1 MAEMRRARRLMRS
14 IDEKVRRSSKD
25 GLLIGMACNFA
36 FVTQVFFAPAMT
48 HVTPFMLS
56 FTDMSYCFGALS
68 AAFLLARMRA
78 KTLRPRATVLW
89 GLTGALALMF
99 VLYSFLFPS
108 VADIVSANAAA
119 NMLFLAGGALF
130 GVYLAYVVP
139 LWLRACAIHDPA
151 EIVWTVL
158 LAGLLGSVLVWF
170 FADMGPTRLLAASLG
185 ALLLGTYL
193 LSRAS
198 DAFVSDVDAPRRE
211 SGAPYA
217 SKRLFAACF
226 LMAFAFVEAISFAE
240 ADGASSAYAAG
251 TFFALVLIA
260 CVCLL
265 ALRGLTVVSLLSMAV
280 PITTVVVMSASFFR
294 FDPVLSFDL
303 AVAGMFLFLVYAVMA
318 VFFSTYGS
326 DRAAYGSFLM
336 LAVSFAGGCVVGRV
350 GSAFAVSCEPFSS
363 NVAVLAAILAV
374 VAALLL
380 CVRMPACASPSPA
393 ASSPADPSADFLL
406 EKRVDRAADA
416 HALGRREKEALSL
429 LLAGKTAGEIA
440 RIMVVA
446 PGTAKSHVYHV
457 YRKLGVHSRAELFEM
472 FGLDG

>member
-89 GLTGALALMF
+89 GLTGALTLMF
-99 VLYSFLFPS
+99 VLYSFLLPS

-251 TFFALVLIA
+251 TFFAPVLIA

-280 PITTVVVMSASFFR
+280 PIATVVVMSASFFR

>member
-99 VLYSFLFPS
+99 VLYSFLLPS

-251 TFFALVLIA
+251 TFFAPVLIA

-280 PITTVVVMSASFFR
+280 PIATVVVMSASFFR

-406 EKRVDRAADA
+406 EKRIDRAADA

>member
-1 MAEMRRARRLMRS
+1 MAEMRRVRRIMRS
-14 IDEKVRRSSKD
+14 VDEKIRRSSKD
-25 GLLIGMACNFA
+25 GLLAGMACNFA

-56 FTDMSYCFGALS
+56 FTDMSYCVGALC
-68 AAFLLARMRA
+68 AVFLLLRMRT
-78 KTLRPRATVLW
+78 KRVRPCAAVLW
-89 GLTGALALMF
+89 GLTGALALLF
-99 VLYSFLFPS
+99 VLYSLLVPT
-108 VADIVSANAAA
+108 VADIVFANTAV
-119 NMLFLAGGALF
+119 NLLFLAGGALF
-130 GVYLAYVVP
+130 GAYLAYVVP
-139 LWLRACAIHDPA
+139 LWLRACALHDPA

-170 FADMGPTRLLAASLG
+170 FADMGPTRLLAASLC

-193 LSRAS
+193 LARAF
-198 DAFVSDVDAPRRE
+198 DAFSGDASHDVPRRD
-211 SGAPYA
+211 SGAPFA

-251 TFFALVLIA
+251 TFFAPVLIA

-280 PITTVVVMSASFFR
+280 PIVTAVVMSASFFG

-303 AVAGMFLFLVYAVMA
+303 AVAGVFLFLVYAVMA

-336 LAVSFAGGCVVGRV
+336 LAASFAGGCVVGRV
-350 GSAFAVSCEPFSS
+350 GSAFAVSWEPFSS
-363 NVAVLAAILAV
+363 NAVVLVSILAA

-380 CVRMPACASPSPA
+380 CVRMPASAAPSVGG
-393 ASSPADPSADFLL
+393 SSPADPSADFLL
-406 EKRVDRAADA
+406 EKRIDRAADA
-416 HALGRREKEALSL
+416 HALGRREKEALAL

-440 RIMVVA
+440 RVMVVA

-457 YRKLGVHSRAELFEM
+457 Y
-472 FGLDG
+472 

>member
-89 GLTGALALMF
+89 GLTGALTLMF
-99 VLYSFLFPS
+99 VLYSFLLPS

-226 LMAFAFVEAISFAE
+226 LMAFAFVEAISFAS

-251 TFFALVLIA
+251 TFFAPVLIA

-280 PITTVVVMSASFFR
+280 PIATVVVMSASFFR

>member
-1 MAEMRRARRLMRS
+1 MAETRRARRLMRS

-89 GLTGALALMF
+89 GLTGALTLMF
-99 VLYSFLFPS
+99 VLYSFLLPS

-251 TFFALVLIA
+251 TFFAPVLIA

-280 PITTVVVMSASFFR
+280 PIATVVVMSASFFR

>member
-56 FTDMSYCFGALS
+56 FTDMSYCFGALI

-89 GLTGALALMF
+89 GLTGALTLMF
-99 VLYSFLFPS
+99 VLYSFLLPS

-251 TFFALVLIA
+251 TFFAPVLIA

-280 PITTVVVMSASFFR
+280 PIATVVVMSASFFR

>member
-89 GLTGALALMF
+89 GLTGALTLMF
-99 VLYSFLFPS
+99 VLYSFLLPS
-108 VADIVSANAAA
+108 VADIVSANAA

-158 LAGLLGSVLVWF
+158 LAGLLGSVLVWC

-251 TFFALVLIA
+251 TFFAPVLIA

-265 ALRGLTVVSLLSMAV
+265 ALRGLTVGSLLSMAV
-280 PITTVVVMSASFFR
+280 PIATVVVMSASFFR

>member
-1 MAEMRRARRLMRS
+1 MAETRRARRLMRS

-99 VLYSFLFPS
+99 VLYSFLLPS

-251 TFFALVLIA
+251 TFFAPVLIA

-280 PITTVVVMSASFFR
+280 PIATVVVMSASFFR

-406 EKRVDRAADA
+406 EKRGDPAAA
-416 HALGRREKEALSL
+416 PQALGRREKEALSL

-440 RIMVVA
+440 QIMVVA

>member
-1 MAEMRRARRLMRS
+1 MAETRRARRLMRS

-78 KTLRPRATVLW
+78 KTLRPCATVLW

-99 VLYSFLFPS
+99 VLYSFLLPS

-240 ADGASSAYAAG
+240 ADGASLAYAAG
-251 TFFALVLIA
+251 TFFAPVLIA

-280 PITTVVVMSASFFR
+280 PIATVVVMSASFFR

-350 GSAFAVSCEPFSS
+350 GSAFAVSCEPFSL

>member
-48 HVTPFMLS
+48 HVTPFMFS

-89 GLTGALALMF
+89 GLTGALTLMF
-99 VLYSFLFPS
+99 VLYSFLLPS

-251 TFFALVLIA
+251 TFFAPVLIA

-280 PITTVVVMSASFFR
+280 PIATVVVMSASFFR

>member
-89 GLTGALALMF
+89 GLTGALTLMF
-99 VLYSFLFPS
+99 VLYSFLLPS
-108 VADIVSANAAA
+108 VADIVSANAA

-251 TFFALVLIA
+251 TFFAPVLIA

-280 PITTVVVMSASFFR
+280 PIATVVVMSASFFR
-294 FDPVLSFDL
+294 FNPVLSFDL

>member
-1 MAEMRRARRLMRS
+1 MAETRRARRLMRS

-99 VLYSFLFPS
+99 VLYSFLLPS

-251 TFFALVLIA
+251 TFFAPVLIA

-280 PITTVVVMSASFFR
+280 PIATVVVMSASFFR

>member
-1 MAEMRRARRLMRS
+1 MAETRRARCLMRS

-99 VLYSFLFPS
+99 VLYSFLLPS

-170 FADMGPTRLLAASLG
+170 FADMGATRLLAASLG

-198 DAFVSDVDAPRRE
+198 DAFVSDVDVPRRE

-217 SKRLFAACF
+217 SRRLFAACF

-251 TFFALVLIA
+251 TFFAPVLIA

-280 PITTVVVMSASFFR
+280 PIATVVVMSASFFR

-406 EKRVDRAADA
+406 EKRIDRAADA

>member
-89 GLTGALALMF
+89 GLTGALTLMF
-99 VLYSFLFPS
+99 VLYSFLLPS
-108 VADIVSANAAA
+108 VADIVSANAA

-251 TFFALVLIA
+251 TFFAPVLIA

-280 PITTVVVMSASFFR
+280 PIATVVVMSASFFR

-303 AVAGMFLFLVYAVMA
+303 AVAGLFRFKV
-318 VFFSTYGS
+318 
-326 DRAAYGSFLM
+326 
-336 LAVSFAGGCVVGRV
+336 
-350 GSAFAVSCEPFSS
+350 
-363 NVAVLAAILAV
+363 
-374 VAALLL
+374 
-380 CVRMPACASPSPA
+380 
-393 ASSPADPSADFLL
+393 
-406 EKRVDRAADA
+406 
-416 HALGRREKEALSL
+416 
-429 LLAGKTAGEIA
+429 
-440 RIMVVA
+440 
-446 PGTAKSHVYHV
+446 
-457 YRKLGVHSRAELFEM
+457 
-472 FGLDG
+472 

>member
-1 MAEMRRARRLMRS
+1 MAETRRARRLMRS

-99 VLYSFLFPS
+99 VLYSFLLPS

-251 TFFALVLIA
+251 TFFAPVLIA

-280 PITTVVVMSASFFR
+280 PIATVVVMSASFFR

-406 EKRVDRAADA
+406 EKRIDRAADA

>member
-1 MAEMRRARRLMRS
+1 MAETRRARRLMRS

-99 VLYSFLFPS
+99 VLYSFLLPS
-108 VADIVSANAAA
+108 VADIVSANAA

-251 TFFALVLIA
+251 TFFAPVLIA

-280 PITTVVVMSASFFR
+280 PIATVVVMSASFFR

>member
-89 GLTGALALMF
+89 GLTGALTLMF
-99 VLYSFLFPS
+99 VLYSFLLPS
-108 VADIVSANAAA
+108 VADIVSANAA

-251 TFFALVLIA
+251 TFFAPVLIA

-280 PITTVVVMSASFFR
+280 PIATVVVMSASFFR

>member
-1 MAEMRRARRLMRS
+1 MAETRRARRLMRS

-99 VLYSFLFPS
+99 VLYSFLLPS

-251 TFFALVLIA
+251 TFFAPVLIA

-280 PITTVVVMSASFFR
+280 PIATVVVMSALFFR

-393 ASSPADPSADFLL
+393 ASSPADPSAEFLL

-440 RIMVVA
+440 QIMVVA

>member
-78 KTLRPRATVLW
+78 KTFRPRATVLW
-89 GLTGALALMF
+89 GLTGALTLMF
-99 VLYSFLFPS
+99 VLYSFLLPS
-108 VADIVSANAAA
+108 VADIVSANAA

-251 TFFALVLIA
+251 TFFAPVLIA

-280 PITTVVVMSASFFR
+280 PIATVVVMSASFFR

>member
-1 MAEMRRARRLMRS
+1 MAETRRARRLMRS

-89 GLTGALALMF
+89 GLTGALVLMF
-99 VLYSFLFPS
+99 VLYSFLLPS

-251 TFFALVLIA
+251 TFFAPVLIA

-280 PITTVVVMSASFFR
+280 PIATVVVMSASFFR

-440 RIMVVA
+440 QIMVVA

>member
-89 GLTGALALMF
+89 GLTGALTLMF
-99 VLYSFLFPS
+99 VLYSFLLPS
-108 VADIVSANAAA
+108 VADIVSANAA

-251 TFFALVLIA
+251 TFFAPVLIA

-280 PITTVVVMSASFFR
+280 PIATVVVMSASFFR

-440 RIMVVA
+440 QIMVVA

>member
-89 GLTGALALMF
+89 GLTGALTLMF
-99 VLYSFLFPS
+99 VLYSFLLPS
-108 VADIVSANAAA
+108 VADIVSANAA

-251 TFFALVLIA
+251 TFFAPVLIA

-280 PITTVVVMSASFFR
+280 PIATVVVMSASFFR

-406 EKRVDRAADA
+406 EKRGGRAAHA